1 MIDITKTSVKLIISI
16 EPHLQ
21 AHLNTVRNFLCVN
34 LFNYINHSV
43 SVSIIYNV
51 QYCYNNVW
59 SIKYLYHER
68 FDTGFIVQICNQSML
83 SSSLVLIDEKNAFVI
98 YDAAKKVYFNNT
110 NCNVCSIKL
119 TTHLNYSIMNI
130 ALLQPTAICYNT
142 HIL

>member
-1 MIDITKTSVKLIISI
+1 MYSTVITMYD
-16 EPHLQ
+16 Q
-21 AHLNTVRNFLCVN
+21 LNTCTTKGLC
-34 LFNYINHSV
+34 
-43 SVSIIYNV
+43 
-51 QYCYNNVW
+51 
-59 SIKYLYHER
+59 E
-68 FDTGFIVQICNQSML
+68 DTGFIVQICNQSML

-98 YDAAKKVYFNNT
+98 NDAAKKVYFNNT